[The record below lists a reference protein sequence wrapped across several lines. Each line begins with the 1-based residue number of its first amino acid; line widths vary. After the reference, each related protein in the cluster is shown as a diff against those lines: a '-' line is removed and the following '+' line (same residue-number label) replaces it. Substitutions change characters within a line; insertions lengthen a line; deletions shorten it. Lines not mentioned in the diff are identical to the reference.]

1 MNAVLYNGT
10 LWVAG
15 GTNIKYSN
23 NGITWITVAN
33 SPTSVNSLAW
43 TGSQWLASCDGSNN
57 LYTSNNA
64 IHWYL
69 NNSLSAHNIYK
80 IAYDPGTATV
90 FALSDSTIY
99 YAKYSNLGSW
109 SSHTDAS
116 LGAITDYTYTGTHHS
131 FVGGSYVLLSQDLV
145 SWTKITKPSTGQ
157 NLYINSSNQGTATVK
172 PMVVACA
179 DSSNNSLLY
188 SNDGLMWYGLGT
200 SVFTRANAV
209 DWNGSLWL
217 AVGTGSNKWYAL
229 SRDGINW
236 LSQYDNT
243 LDEGT
248 SVAWNGSMWMAAGTK
263 SGSATVVYSSNG
275 VSWTPANINGLT
287 GTSAY
292 VAWNG
297 YKWLVNAGSKVFS
310 SVSAVQ
316 WTQEPIAT
324 GDISGITV
332 SAYSVSS
339 NGPFTAFPWQ
349 SSAATYDASS
359 GLFTGVSGEYI
370 QMDVGAS
377 TQINHYVLQSNAS
390 TWTMYGSADASTWT
404 AVDTRSIDVSAN
416 NILLTYTGTAAYR
429 YYKLVVEKVAGG
441 ATYAQI
447 NNVAL
452 YASGP
457 GGASRPLTVH
467 KSWTASFVGG
477 YIQYL
482 GIPGAYLNG
491 RSLQTTGPT
500 SSSYAYDGQHSLV
513 TNNGTNVY
521 YGATDFSFNSTNISM
536 NASSACYNG
545 TFFFAG
551 GPNIKYAHPSDLTTW
566 YSTVNAATLLGASG
580 TVKMLKSNNEMGFVN
595 APNALYVMPG
605 EKLSIVAPRFY
616 DQNMERRGATFMVS
630 LE

>member
-1 MNAVLYNGT
+1 
-10 LWVAG
+10 
-15 GTNIKYSN
+15 
-23 NGITWITVAN
+23 
-33 SPTSVNSLAW
+33 
-43 TGSQWLASCDGSNN
+43 
-57 LYTSNNA
+57 
-64 IHWYL
+64 
-69 NNSLSAHNIYK
+69 
-80 IAYDPGTATV
+80 
-90 FALSDSTIY
+90 
-99 YAKYSNLGSW
+99 
-109 SSHTDAS
+109 
-116 LGAITDYTYTGTHHS
+116 
-131 FVGGSYVLLSQDLV
+131 
-145 SWTKITKPSTGQ
+145 
-157 NLYINSSNQGTATVK
+157 
-172 PMVVACA
+172 MVVACC
-179 DSSNNSLLY
+179 DSSINSFMY
-188 SNDGLMWYGLGT
+188 SMDGLMWYGCGT
-200 SVFTRANAV
+200 GALTRANAAE
-209 DWNGSLWL
+209 WNGSLWL
-217 AVGTGSNKWYAL
+217 AVGTGSGKWYSI
-229 SRDGINW
+229 SRDGIQW
-236 LSQYDNT
+236 LSQFDSA

-248 SVAWNGSMWMAAGTK
+248 SVAWNGTMWMAAGTK
-263 SGSATVVYSSNG
+263 SGSAAVVKSSNG
-275 VSWTPANINGLT
+275 VTWTSVTINGLT

-297 YKWLVNAGSKVFS
+297 YKWVVNAGSNVFS
-310 SVSAVQ
+310 SVSAAQ

-339 NGPFTAFPWQ
+339 NGPFIAFPWQ
-349 SSAATYDASS
+349 SSSATYDASS
-359 GLFTGVSGEYI
+359 GLIIGASGEYI

-500 SSSYAYDGQHSLV
+500 SSSYAYDGQYSLI
-513 TNNGTNVY
+513 TNSGTNVY
-521 YGATDFSFNSTNISM
+521 YSSTDFSFNSTNISM
-536 NASSACYNG
+536 NASSACFNG
-545 TFFFAG
+545 TFFFVG

-566 YSTVNAATLLGASG
+566 YNTINAATILGAGG

-616 DQNMERRGATFMVS
+616 DQNMERRGATVIMS
-630 LE
+630 LT